1 MSRRITPAEFVQKS
15 LDLHLFFL
23 RIMKEHSFFIEAAL
37 LPKNQNL
44 IERADEFRMDFE
56 KLLEQAVKLADGN
69 VSRVVLNS
77 GEVVTNKTI
86 LAEKQ
91 TQFLSGIPFDT
102 ALTQRE
108 LRLSPGCGD
117 PRLERRIQEFNERVI
132 RETQGLVELKTE
144 ILEGM
149 LNCTLFTFNFP
160 LLIEHIRREARF
172 YIGHLQR
179 LQRRIALDPRQELIA
194 EKVFWDRIMAE
205 HSLFI
210 AHLLDPTEIALIR
223 TADDFARRFFRLEDR
238 AENVKKTGL
247 CLPRQLLRD
256 EINATRDIR
265 DFKATANQ
273 LILQCRIRS
282 IIIPLLADHVLRE
295 ANHFLALLVS
305 RNTR

>member
-37 LPKNQNL
+37 LPKNQDL
-44 IERADEFRMDFE
+44 IERADEFRIDFE
-56 KLLEQAVKLADGN
+56 KLLEQAVMLADGN

-108 LRLSPGCGD
+108 LRLSSGRGD

-210 AHLLDPTEIALIR
+210 AHLLDPTEKALIR

-238 AENVKKTGL
+238 AENVKKTCL
-247 CLPRQLLRD
+247 CLPGQLLRD

-295 ANHFLALLVS
+295 ANHFLALLIS
-305 RNTR
+305 GNIR